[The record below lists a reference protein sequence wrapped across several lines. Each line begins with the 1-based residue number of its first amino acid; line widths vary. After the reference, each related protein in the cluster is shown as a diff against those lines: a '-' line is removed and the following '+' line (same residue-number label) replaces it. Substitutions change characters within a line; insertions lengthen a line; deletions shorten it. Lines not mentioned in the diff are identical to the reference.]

1 MEVHTYEVL
10 AYFMPASPPNVIP
23 TLTSVIITLTSSN
36 WFVTMDPAIPDGVPT
51 DIYQLPSAPPTIRP
65 CYCGNRMQSSDE
77 SEGEWDS
84 YWECTAVCKL
94 WKRFKIQQEI
104 ANGPRVEFYLFVET
118 ELDLDETPLLERVDI
133 PDVPP
138 IWERRMLMIRV
149 ERTTPVDVRP
159 DQNDLGYIKRFLK
172 TRCHDETQWIG
183 RFSNDDDLD
192 GYEAWEAG
200 DHTDYDFIEPDEGEL
215 GDDEYDES
223 DSDNDE
229 YDDASEGYDSDGD
242 DDYDEKDERYG
253 ADETETENT
262 DDEEEYF
269 NEKETSEQE
278 DAEDEKKDEDT
289 DDDEYEGK
297 YWGLHIERESKIAK
311 PWMNEPLKM

>member
-1 MEVHTYEVL
+1 M
-10 AYFMPASPPNVIP
+10 
-23 TLTSVIITLTSSN
+23 
-36 WFVTMDPAIPDGVPT
+36 
-51 DIYQLPSAPPTIRP
+51 
-65 CYCGNRMQSSDE
+65 
-77 SEGEWDS
+77 
-84 YWECTAVCKL
+84 
-94 WKRFKIQQEI
+94 
-104 ANGPRVEFYLFVET
+104 
-118 ELDLDETPLLERVDI
+118 
-133 PDVPP
+133 
-138 IWERRMLMIRV
+138 
-149 ERTTPVDVRP
+149 
-159 DQNDLGYIKRFLK
+159 K

-183 RFSNDDDLD
+183 RFGNDNELD

-242 DDYDEKDERYG
+242 DDFDDEKDEKYG
-253 ADETETENT
+253 ADETETEET

-269 NEKETSEQE
+269 NEKKTSEQE
-278 DAEDEKKDEDT
+278 DVEEEMEDEDT